1 MAEKKLKDWIKPEV
15 LAQPAYRVKSPGHQI
30 KLNQNESPWDWPI
43 DFKQKVLKRLLETPW
58 NRYPDL
64 IPNRLKKKLSELIDV
79 SPQQIVVGKGSNEVL
94 QALATVILRP
104 GDEVCILAPT
114 FAVYRM
120 LGEQR
125 SAVITESVLDKEFR
139 VDEEDLLRKS
149 QRAKL
154 TIIPNPNTPTG
165 TLLPLELIDKMAAGA
180 DGVIVVD
187 EAYVDF
193 SGVTA
198 LSLLENHPNLVITR
212 TFSKAFALAGFRMG
226 YAVMAADLAPEVQ
239 KGLLPFNMDIPS
251 LLTAE
256 ILLDH
261 AEWVQTRAGQIRK
274 ERDRLI
280 ARLNDLP
287 GITAWPSHSNFFL
300 LETPFGPE
308 KTFDFLLSRGI
319 LVRDVSGYPG
329 CENMVRITVGTPEEN
344 DILCWAIEEML

>member
-1 MAEKKLKDWIKPEV
+1 MTEKKLKNWIKPEV
-15 LAQPAYRVKSPGHQI
+15 LAQPAYRVKSPAHQI

-43 DFKQKVLKRLLETPW
+43 DFKQEVLKRLLETPW
-58 NRYPDL
+58 NRYPEL
-64 IPNRLKKKLSELIDV
+64 IPERLKRKLGASIGF
-79 SPQQIVVGKGSNEVL
+79 SPEQIVVGKGSNEVL

-125 SAVITESVLDKEFR
+125 SAVITESVLDKEFC

-149 QRAKL
+149 QRARL

-165 TLLPLELIDKMAAGA
+165 TLLALELIDKMAEEST
-180 DGVIVVD
+180 GVIVVD

-198 LSLLENHPNLVITR
+198 LSLLKSRPNLIITR

-226 YAVMAADLAPEVQ
+226 YAVMAADLAREVQ
-239 KGLLPFNMDIPS
+239 KGLLPFNMDVPS

-256 ILLDH
+256 ILLEH
-261 AEWVQTRAGQIRK
+261 ADWVQTRAGQIRR

-280 ARLNDLP
+280 SRLNDLP
-287 GITAWPSHSNFFL
+287 GVTAWPSHSNFFL
-300 LETPFGPE
+300 LETPLGPD
-308 KTFDFLLSRGI
+308 KTFDSLLAHGI

-344 DILCWAIEEML
+344 DILCRALEEML